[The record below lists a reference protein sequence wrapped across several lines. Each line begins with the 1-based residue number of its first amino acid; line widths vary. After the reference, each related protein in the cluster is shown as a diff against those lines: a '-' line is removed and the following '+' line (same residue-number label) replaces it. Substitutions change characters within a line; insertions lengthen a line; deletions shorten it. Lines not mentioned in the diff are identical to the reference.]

1 MPPKPRILFVEDDR
15 DSRDV
20 TCLFLTSQGFE
31 VICAENATEVLK
43 IATEQKFDAYLLDN
57 WLPEVAGPDLCRQ
70 LREFDPV
77 TPVIFYSAA
86 AYATDKQS
94 ALEAGALCYLVKPA
108 DPEDLVDALKT
119 AIAGGGPH

>member
-20 TCLFLTSQGFE
+20 TYLFLISQGFE
-31 VICAENATEVLK
+31 VICAADASEVLK

-57 WLPEVAGPDLCRQ
+57 WLPEVAGPELCRQ

-86 AYATDKQS
+86 AYASDKQN
-94 ALEAGALCYLVKPA
+94 AFEAGARCYLVKPA
-108 DPEDLVDALKT
+108 DPEDLVNALRS
-119 AIAGGGPH
+119 AIAGSGPH